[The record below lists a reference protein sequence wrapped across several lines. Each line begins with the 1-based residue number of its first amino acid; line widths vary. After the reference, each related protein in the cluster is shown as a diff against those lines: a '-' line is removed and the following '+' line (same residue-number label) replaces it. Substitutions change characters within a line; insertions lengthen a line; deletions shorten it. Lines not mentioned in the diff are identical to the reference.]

1 MQKVLVIN
9 GNPDPESLSGAM
21 ANAYKQGVEKIGG
34 TCNVIHLHELQFD
47 PILHY
52 GFRKRIPFEP
62 DLEMAQQAIK
72 DCAHLV
78 FIYPVWWGTYPAL
91 LKGFIDRVFMPGF
104 AFKSIENS
112 VHWTKLLK
120 GRSGRIIESMDAPMW
135 FYEDVYKS
143 PAKNSLSIA
152 VMNYCG
158 IKPVDYTVF
167 RPIKGSTHEDRQAW
181 ISEVEELGKTD
192 FNNLTEK
199 SMQKK

>member
-1 MQKVLVIN
+1 MQKVVVIN
-9 GNPDPESLSGAM
+9 GNPDPESLSVAM
-21 ANAYKQGVEKIGG
+21 AESYKAGAEKAGG
-34 TCNVIHLHELQFD
+34 HCQVIHLYELEFD

-72 DCAHLV
+72 DCSHLV

-104 AFKSIENS
+104 AFKGIDDS
-112 VHWTKLLK
+112 VHWIKLLK

-167 RPIKGSTHEDRQAW
+167 RPVKGSTPEDRQAW
-181 ISEVEELGKTD
+181 IDEVEKQGAED
-192 FNNLTEK
+192 Y
-199 SMQKK
+199 KKLKVTAS

>member
-1 MQKVLVIN
+1 MDSEKEFLLNQTWRWRNKLLRIVKTWFLFIPF
-9 GNPDPESLSGAM
+9 G
-21 ANAYKQGVEKIGG
+21 GVR
-34 TCNVIHLHELQFD
+34 
-47 PILHY
+47 ILH
-52 GFRKRIPFEP
+52 F
-62 DLEMAQQAIK
+62 
-72 DCAHLV
+72 
-78 FIYPVWWGTYPAL
+78 

-199 SMQKK
+199 SM